1 MSPFIF
7 SMGSVLSLSVIPS
20 PQSQPDFSRV
30 PGVIINYSPA
40 STRQYIGSPSLA
52 VLPDGTY
59 VASHDL
65 FGPGSTSDRT
75 LVFASKDKGRT
86 WSKRAEIVGQWWST
100 IFVHRGALYL
110 MGTSRENGFTVIR
123 RSTDGGFTWTDPRDA
138 ESGLLLADGP
148 YHCAPVPIVVHRGR
162 IWRAMEDQFGPPGWG
177 KCFRSF
183 VLSAPEDVDLLKA
196 SNWTTT
202 NRIGR
207 DPSWLG
213 GRFNGW
219 LEGNVVVAPDGEI
232 VNILRV
238 DSPDDDEWAALIK
251 ISPDGK
257 TATFD
262 PATGFFHFPGGAKK
276 FTIRWDEVSRHY
288 WALVTWVPPQY
299 RTGNPAST
307 RNTLALARSKDLRNW
322 EVRAVLITRP
332 DVAKHGF
339 QYADWLFEGSDIIA
353 VVRTAHDDGVGGAHN
368 FHDANFMTFHR
379 VRDFRDLKTDLSASS
394 HGAP

>member
-1 MSPFIF
+1 MGPFMF
-7 SMGSVLSLSVIPS
+7 GVGSVLSLSSILS
-20 PQSQPDFSRV
+20 SQSQPDFSRV
-30 PGVIINYSPA
+30 PGVVINYSPA

-52 VLPDGTY
+52 VLPGGTY

-65 FGPGSTSDRT
+65 FGPGSTRDRT
-75 LVFASKDKGRT
+75 LVFASTDRGRT

-100 IFVHRGALYL
+100 LFLHRGALYL

-123 RSTDGGFTWTDPRDA
+123 RSTNEGFTWTEPRDA

-148 YHCAPVPIVVHRGR
+148 YHCAPVPVVVHRGR
-162 IWRAMEDQFGPPGWG
+162 IWRAMEDQLGPPGWG

-183 VLSAPEDVDLLKA
+183 VLSAPEDADLLKA

-219 LEGNVVVAPDGEI
+219 LEGNVVVAPDGEV

-238 DSPDDDEWAALIK
+238 DSPDDEEWAALIR
-251 ISPDGK
+251 ISADGK
-257 TATFD
+257 YATFD
-262 PATGFFHFPGGAKK
+262 PATGFLHFPGGAKK

-299 RTGNPAST
+299 RSGKPAST
-307 RNTLALARSKDLRNW
+307 RNTLALARSRDLRDW
-322 EVRAVLITRP
+322 EMRAVLITRP

-379 VRDFRDLKTDLSASS
+379 FRDFRELKTGVTASAD
-394 HGAP
+394 GAS